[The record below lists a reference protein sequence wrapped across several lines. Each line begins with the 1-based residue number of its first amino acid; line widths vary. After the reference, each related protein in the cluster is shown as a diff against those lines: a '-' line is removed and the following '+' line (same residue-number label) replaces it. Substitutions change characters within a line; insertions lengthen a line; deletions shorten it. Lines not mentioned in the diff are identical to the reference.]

1 MAAPAAGPLQYLGWR
16 ARKRKVI
23 RFLLSY
29 QAAVLLVGSLTLS
42 PGFASI
48 VLPLGAFSMVVLAY
62 ATNHYGRDGDW
73 EVIHIVFGANLRDIV
88 GLMRSSQIGGL
99 YGLTADDSR
108 QLATL
113 AGHPEAMKLVQD
125 LFASHRII
133 DEEPS
138 ATTKRVIDIVLLL
151 LGAII
156 GGIAQR
162 QMAPPAG
169 PHPAIWNINV
179 HEFIRQE
186 SRVLVILA
194 VIVASAIVLSL
205 VGKRKAAAEHQ
216 LLVRYAT
223 ERPLSLFADTFPVL
237 PEVRRKIRDAV
248 RWAARMSTVDTRS
261 VEALEHV
268 TGATI
273 MVRKQHGSALGDI
286 EWAIYLFNM
295 GIVLGVTLPP
305 MLGIG

>member
-1 MAAPAAGPLQYLGWR
+1 MPGRTMANPATGPLQYLGWR

-113 AGHPEAMKLVQD
+113 VDRPE
-125 LFASHRII
+125 
-133 DEEPS
+133 
-138 ATTKRVIDIVLLL
+138 T
-151 LGAII
+151 
-156 GGIAQR
+156 
-162 QMAPPAG
+162 
-169 PHPAIWNINV
+169 
-179 HEFIRQE
+179 
-186 SRVLVILA
+186 
-194 VIVASAIVLSL
+194 
-205 VGKRKAAAEHQ
+205 
-216 LLVRYAT
+216 
-223 ERPLSLFADTFPVL
+223 
-237 PEVRRKIRDAV
+237 
-248 RWAARMSTVDTRS
+248 
-261 VEALEHV
+261 
-268 TGATI
+268 
-273 MVRKQHGSALGDI
+273 
-286 EWAIYLFNM
+286 
-295 GIVLGVTLPP
+295 
-305 MLGIG
+305 